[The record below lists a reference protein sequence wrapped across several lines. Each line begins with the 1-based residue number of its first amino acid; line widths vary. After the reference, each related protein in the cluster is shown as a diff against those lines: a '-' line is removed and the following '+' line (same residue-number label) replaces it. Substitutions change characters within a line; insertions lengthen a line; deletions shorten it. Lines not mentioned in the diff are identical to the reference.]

1 MNVKE
6 RLFSKTKPTTAGC
19 LQYTG
24 KITKDGY
31 GTIKIAGKSISAHR
45 ASYQSVYGSIPA
57 GLYVCHKCDNP
68 LCINPFHL
76 FAATHRENMADMRR
90 KGRSRVGEKNH
101 KVKLSES
108 EVIEIRTRYSQGN
121 VTQIRL
127 AQEYGIGETQVWR
140 IIHNIKWKHLL
151 QNNV

>member
-1 MNVKE
+1 
-6 RLFSKTKPTTAGC
+6 
-19 LQYTG
+19 
-24 KITKDGY
+24 
-31 GTIKIAGKSISAHR
+31 
-45 ASYQSVYGSIPA
+45 
-57 GLYVCHKCDNP
+57 
-68 LCINPFHL
+68 
-76 FAATHRENMADMRR
+76 MADMRR